1 MRASVVVQ
9 LWLTG
14 LFAPRDV
21 GSGAVTEP
29 MSPALAGG
37 FFTTKPRGKPLKRF
51 LTE

>member
-1 MRASVVVQ
+1 VRASVVVQ
-9 LWLTG
+9 LGCTG

-21 GSGAVTEP
+21 GSGAGIEP

-37 FFTTKPRGKPLKRF
+37 LFTTRPLGKPLKRF